1 MGLLAGKTAIITGGG
16 QGIGEGICKNFA
28 REGARVAV
36 LGRTL
41 SKVERVAKEIQSEG
55 GEAFAVQCDVTDQA
69 AVDHAISE
77 IAAKYGGIDILVNNA
92 MTQRLCPV
100 EQATA
105 EDLMDTL
112 RSCVLGSFLMSMA
125 CFPYLKASKGKV
137 VNFGSCA
144 GTEGRPNMLTY
155 GTAKAACQGFT
166 RNLAVEWGPYGINVN
181 CVVPTADSPAYKEHV
196 KRVGQEVANRA
207 FDMYII
213 KRMCDPETDV
223 ANIVLFL
230 CSHLSNYMSGRTL
243 YADGG
248 RSLTR

>member
-213 KRMCDPETDV
+213 C
-223 ANIVLFL
+223 L
-230 CSHLSNYMSGRTL
+230 L
-243 YADGG
+243 YTSPSPRD
-248 RSLTR
+248 S

>member
-213 KRMCDPETDV
+213 KRMGDPETDV

-230 CSHLSNYMSGRTL
+230 CSHLSNSMSGRTL

>member
-213 KRMCDPETDV
+213 KRMGDPETDV

>member
-1 MGLLAGKTAIITGGG
+1 MGLIDGKTAIITGGG

-55 GEAFAVQCDVTDQA
+55 GEAFAVHCDVTDQA

-112 RSCVLGSFLMSMA
+112 RSCVLGSYLMSMA

-213 KRMCDPETDV
+213 KRMGNPETDV

>member
-213 KRMCDPETDV
+213 KRMGDPETDV
-223 ANIVLFL
+223 AYIVLFL